1 MVKIG
6 QTACWRLKVNY
17 NKGREVL
24 FLVFLNSYTTS
35 ADQTNVWILLLTQWV
50 TQKKTFLLLLPIM
63 YACVGV
69 VAVELVNLSQSVTYC
84 SYLWALRWRFSL
96 KRSPAPVNC
105 SLWSGYGQVSV
116 SLLVLELFIRIFLFI
131 FQSYFQT
138 PNIRNVARLIRCRKN
153 DSLCYILQRASKG
166 HKDS

>member
-24 FLVFLNSYTTS
+24 FLNSYTTS

-84 SYLWALRWRFSL
+84 SYLWALQWRFSL

-105 SLWSGYGQVSV
+105 SLWSGYGQVYACEPARFRAFHSHFPIHLSV
-116 SLLVLELFIRIFLFI
+116 VFSNAKH
-131 FQSYFQT
+131 T
-138 PNIRNVARLIRCRKN
+138 
-153 DSLCYILQRASKG
+153 QRSAV
-166 HKDS
+166 DTVP